1 MSSHQIVPVKK
12 DGVWVHYSVGGTN
25 FIVDEK
31 YELQKL
37 IGIGAYGLVCSA
49 INNETQERVAIKKIS
64 NAFDNLKYTKR
75 TLREIKILRHFCHEN
90 ILSLRDIMPSFIYH
104 ESNSVY
110 IVTELMD
117 TDLHQIIA
125 SQQQLSVKHIQ
136 YFLYQIL
143 RALKYIHSANVLHRD
158 LKPSNL
164 LINSDCTLKVCDF
177 GMSRVSA
184 PSDDEEG
191 NSIMTEYVATRWYR
205 APEVILSWNHY
216 SKAVD
221 VWSVGCTFAELL
233 GGKPLFPGTDYI
245 HQINCIAD
253 IIGTP
258 TESDLESIQNEN
270 ARRYVLSLG
279 YKENIP
285 LNAIFPDAT
294 EEAIDLLTRMLT
306 WDPSKRITIDEA
318 LAHPYL
324 KDHVTEEEEPTCSPF
339 NFDFEQYELDQET
352 FKNLIY
358 EETLHFR
365 PELMEYTRDR
375 KSVV

>member
-1 MSSHQIVPVKK
+1 
-12 DGVWVHYSVGGTN
+12 
-25 FIVDEK
+25 
-31 YELQKL
+31 
-37 IGIGAYGLVCSA
+37 
-49 INNETQERVAIKKIS
+49 
-64 NAFDNLKYTKR
+64 
-75 TLREIKILRHFCHEN
+75 
-90 ILSLRDIMPSFIYH
+90 MPSFIFH
-104 ESNSVY
+104 ETNSIY

-125 SQQQLSVKHIQ
+125 SQQHLSVKHIQ
-136 YFLYQIL
+136 YFIYQIL

-177 GMSRVSA
+177 GMSRVAA
-184 PSDDEEG
+184 PSDDEDG

-279 YKENIP
+279 YKPGIP
-285 LNAIFPDAT
+285 LKSIFPDAT

-306 WDPSKRITIDEA
+306 WDPSKRITVDEA
-318 LAHPYL
+318 LAHPFL
-324 KDHVTEEEEPTCSPF
+324 KDHVSPDEEEPTCTPF
-339 NFDFEQYELDQET
+339 NFDFEQYDLDQET

-365 PELMEYTRDR
+365 PELLEYT
-375 KSVV
+375 SHINC

>member
-1 MSSHQIVPVKK
+1 MEWFGMSLVVLF
-12 DGVWVHYSVGGTN
+12 YL
-25 FIVDEK
+25 FL
-31 YELQKL
+31 YL
-37 IGIGAYGLVCSA
+37 ILITSSSA
-49 INNETQERVAIKKIS
+49 INKETGEKVAIKKIS
-64 NAFDNLKYTKR
+64 NAFDSLKYTKR
-75 TLREIKILRHFCHEN
+75 TLREIRILRHFNHEN
-90 ILSLRDIMPSFIYH
+90 ILSLRDIMPSYIYH
-104 ESNSVY
+104 NSNSIY

-125 SQQQLSVKHIQ
+125 SKQKLSIKHVQ
-136 YFLYQIL
+136 YFVYQIL

-177 GMSRVSA
+177 GMSRVAA

-233 GGKPLFPGTDYI
+233 NGIPLFPGTDYI

-258 TESDLESIQNEN
+258 TQSDLDSIQNEN
-270 ARRYVLSLG
+270 AKRYVLSLG
-279 YKENIP
+279 YKP
-285 LNAIFPDAT
+285 SLDLSTIFSDAPA
-294 EEAIDLLTRMLT
+294 EAIDLLSRMLT
-306 WDPSKRITIDEA
+306 WDSSKRITVDEA
-318 LAHPYL
+318 LAHPFL
-324 KDHVTEEEEPTCSPF
+324 KDHICSDEEEPTCPPF
-339 NFDFEQYELDQET
+339 NFEFEHYDLDQDD
-352 FKNLIY
+352 FKMLIY
-358 EETLHFR
+358 QETLHFR
-365 PELMEYTRDR
+365 PELQHMYNNGYFGQENMN
-375 KSVV
+375 V